1 MHPWSCD
8 TFVAMADATP
18 NGHVLVGKNSDRP
31 VSEAQPLDFYPR
43 RLARADGRLSLAYV
57 EIDDAESYAHLGTS
71 PYWCWGH
78 ELGLNEWGVAIG
90 NEALFTRDWAANTAV
105 ARAGAPVPQGVLGME
120 LVRLGLERGRTAE
133 EALSVICGL
142 VEKFGQWGSGVPG
155 SPAHVGSYDNSF
167 IIADPHEAWVL
178 ETSGHRWIAR
188 RVRTGSWSISN
199 QPTIRTQWD
208 RSSSDLVNHAVAA
221 NWCDADR
228 PFDFALAYADPATPL
243 QVSHIRLQRSRQLL
257 GEAVAREGV
266 SVDAAKRVLRDHYEG
281 TFLDG
286 PYFNAARPD
295 FLSLCMHSHP
305 AGFTW
310 GNTASSAV
318 FVLPVADEGLPYL
331 WWTPVTPCTGVYLPV
346 FIDAGR
352 PPEGFAVAGSAG
364 RRMRRP
370 EDAPI
375 DTYDERSYWWRFQ
388 RLLDLVKGDELGG
401 MYAERQPIVRRAFD
415 ELERRWAAEL
425 PAVEKEALRLRRD
438 RGPRAMADSLAAFTE
453 SCAGQALKIADDMID
468 DFSGSNN

>member
-1 MHPWSCD
+1 MYPWSCD

-18 NGHVLVGKNSDRP
+18 DGHVLVGKNSDRP
-31 VSEAQPLDFYPR
+31 VAEAQPLTFRPR
-43 RLARADGRLSLAYV
+43 RRPAAGGRLGLAYV
-57 EIDDAESYAHLGTS
+57 EIDDAESFAHLGAS

-90 NEALFTRDWAANTAV
+90 NEALFTRDWAASTSLS
-105 ARAGAPVPQGVLGME
+105 RAGAPVHHGVLGME

-133 EALSVICGL
+133 QALTVICEI
-142 VEKFGQWGSGVPG
+142 VEKYGQWGSGVPG
-155 SPAHVGSYDNSF
+155 APADTGSYDNSF

-178 ETSGHRWIAR
+178 ETSGRRWAAR
-188 RVRTGSWSISN
+188 RVQTGSWAISN

-208 RSSSDLVNHAVAA
+208 RTSPDLVDHAVATGWW
-221 NWCDADR
+221 NADE
-228 PFDFALAYADPATPL
+228 PFDFAMAYTDPATPL

-257 GEAVAREGV
+257 GEARARGGV
-266 SVDAAKRVLRDHYEG
+266 SVDSAKGILRDHYEG

-318 FVLPVADEGLPYL
+318 FVLPVAEAGLPYM

-346 FIDAGR
+346 FVDAGR
-352 PPEGFAVAGSAG
+352 LPEGFDAAGSAG
-364 RRMRRP
+364 HRMRRP
-370 EDAPI
+370 EEAPV
-375 DTYDERSYWWRFQ
+375 DTYDGRSYWWRFQ

-401 MYAERQPIVRRAFD
+401 KYNERQPVVRRAFD
-415 ELERRWAAEL
+415 ELERRWAVEL
-425 PAVEKEALRLRRD
+425 PEAEKEALRLRRHH
-438 RGPRAMADSLAAFTE
+438 GPAAMADSLAAFTD
-453 SCAGQALKIADDMID
+453 SCARQALKIADDMIGY
-468 DFSGSNN
+468 FGGSTT